1 LQYPRNMPKTLK
13 SCPIC
18 RKPVKPSLEHYP
30 FCSERCRIFDLAN
43 WSTESYVVSSPV
55 TEADEHLE
63 SGDLS
68 GDRRPPGD
76 E

>member
-1 LQYPRNMPKTLK
+1 MAKSLK

-18 RKPVKPSLEHYP
+18 GKRVTPSMDHYP

-43 WSTESYVVSSPV
+43 WSSESYVVSSPV

-63 SGDLS
+63 SGDLTKGKRPS
-68 GDRRPPGD
+68 GD